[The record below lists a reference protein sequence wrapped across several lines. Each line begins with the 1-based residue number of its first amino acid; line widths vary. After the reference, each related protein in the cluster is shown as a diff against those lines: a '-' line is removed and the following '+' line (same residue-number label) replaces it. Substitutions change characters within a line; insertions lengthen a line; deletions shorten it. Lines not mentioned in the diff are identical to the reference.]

1 MKWRKLIKVAF
12 LSIVRN
18 PMRSLLTMLGIII
31 GVGSVITLVALGE
44 GSQKDIGSQVA
55 SLGTNLLMIRPG
67 SSQIGGARGGSGTLD
82 TLSMKDVERLR
93 GEAALL
99 QRVSPEIRI
108 TSQVIAGANNWNTT
122 VTGVHPEYANIRN
135 YRIASGTLFSE
146 RDIRTRNKV
155 AVLGRTVAK
164 ELFPGQDPVGANI
177 RVRNVPFKVIGVLEP
192 KGQSAFGSDQDDL
205 ILAPSSTVLYRLGD
219 GKTVRSIVASA
230 ISQEQMDTAKQEITA
245 LLREQHRLQ
254 PGALDDFN
262 IRDQTE
268 INQMATRV
276 TGTLT
281 LLLSAIAGV
290 SLMVGGI
297 GIMNIMLVS
306 VTERTRE
313 IGIRLAIGA
322 RPVDILNQFLI
333 EAAILSLL
341 GGLFGILLGL
351 GAAYVFGA
359 MLKMSVVVNPAMIA
373 IAVIFTG
380 AVGLFFG
387 FYPARKAAR
396 LNPIEALRYE

>member
-1 MKWRKLIKVAF
+1 MKWRKLIKVA
-12 LSIVRN
+12 LISIARN
-18 PMRSLLTMLGIII
+18 KMRSLLTMLGIII

-44 GSQKDIGSQVA
+44 GSQQDIEGQVSA
-55 SLGTNLLMIRPG
+55 LGTNLLMVRPG
-67 SSQIGGARGGSGTLD
+67 SSQVGGARGGSGTLE
-82 TLSMKDVERLR
+82 TLTMDDVNRLKR
-93 GEAALL
+93 DASLISG
-99 QRVSPEIRI
+99 VSPEIRI
-108 TSQVIAGANNWNTT
+108 VNQVIAGSSNWNTT
-122 VTGVHPEYANIRN
+122 ITGVFPEYAAIRN
-135 YRIASGTLFSE
+135 YQVASGTLFDE
-146 RDIRTRNKV
+146 RDVRTRAKV

-164 ELFPGQDPVGANI
+164 ELFPGQDPVGAAI
-177 RVRNVPFKVIGVLEP
+177 RIRNVPFKVIGVLQA

-219 GKTVRSIVASA
+219 GKTIRSIVASA
-230 ISQEQMDTAKQEITA
+230 VSQEQMNAAKDEITL
-245 LLREQHRLQ
+245 LLREEHRLA

-268 INQMATRV
+268 INQMATRI

-290 SLMVGGI
+290 SLLVGGI

-322 RPVDILNQFLI
+322 RPVDVLSQFLI
-333 EAAILSLL
+333 EASILSLC
-341 GGLFGILLGL
+341 GGLIGIVGGL
-351 GAAYVFGA
+351 AAAWGVGSL
-359 MLKMSVVVNPAMIA
+359 MRISVVVNPAIVLL
-373 IAVIFTG
+373 AVLFTG
-380 AVGLFFG
+380 AVGIFFG

-396 LNPIEALRYE
+396 LNPIDALRYE

>member
-1 MKWRKLIKVAF
+1 MKWRKLIKVAL
-12 LSIVRN
+12 LSIARN
-18 PMRSLLTMLGIII
+18 KMRSLLTMLGIII
-31 GVGSVITLVALGE
+31 GVGSVITLMALGE
-44 GSQKDIGSQVA
+44 GSQRDIEEQVT

-67 SSQIGGARGGSGTLD
+67 SSQVGGARGGSGTLD
-82 TLSMKDVERLR
+82 TLSLDDVARLR
-93 GEAALL
+93 QDATLL
-99 QRVSPEIRI
+99 SGVSPEIRI
-108 TSQVIAGANNWNTT
+108 TSQVIAGNSNWNTT
-122 VTGVHPEYANIRN
+122 VTGVFPEYAEIRN
-135 YRIASGTLFSE
+135 YQIASGSLFDE
-146 RDIRTRNKV
+146 RDVRTRAKV

-164 ELFPGQDPVGANI
+164 ELFPGQDPVGAAI
-177 RVRNVPFKVIGVLEP
+177 RIRNVPFKVIGVLQP

-219 GKTVRSIVASA
+219 GKTIRSIVASA
-230 ISQEQMDTAKQEITA
+230 VSQEQMDAAKEEITA
-245 LLREQHRLQ
+245 LLREEHRLA

-268 INQMATRV
+268 ITQMATRV

-290 SLMVGGI
+290 SLLVGGI

-322 RPVDILNQFLI
+322 RPVDVLAQFLI
-333 EAAILSLL
+333 EAAFLSLC
-341 GGLFGILLGL
+341 GGLIGIVGGL
-351 GAAYVFGA
+351 GAAWGVGS
-359 MLKMSVVVNPAMIA
+359 LLRISVVVNPALILVA
-373 IAVIFTG
+373 ALFTG
-380 AVGLFFG
+380 AVGIFFG

-396 LNPIEALRYE
+396 LNPIDALRYE

>member
-1 MKWRKLIKVAF
+1 MKWRKLIKVA
-12 LSIVRN
+12 LISIARN
-18 PMRSLLTMLGIII
+18 KMRSLLTMLGIII

-44 GSQKDIGSQVA
+44 GSQQDIEGQVSA
-55 SLGTNLLMIRPG
+55 LGTNLLMVRPG
-67 SSQIGGARGGSGTLD
+67 SSQVGGARGGSGTLE
-82 TLSMKDVERLR
+82 TLTMDDVNRLKR
-93 GEAALL
+93 DAALL
-99 QRVSPEIRI
+99 SGVSPEIRI
-108 TSQVIAGANNWNTT
+108 VNQVIAGNSNWNTT
-122 VTGVHPEYANIRN
+122 ITGVFPEYAAIRN
-135 YRIASGTLFSE
+135 YQVASGTLFDE
-146 RDIRTRNKV
+146 RDVRTRAKV

-164 ELFPGQDPVGANI
+164 ELFPGQDPVGAAI
-177 RVRNVPFKVIGVLEP
+177 RIRNVPFKVIGVLQP

-219 GKTVRSIVASA
+219 GKTIRSIVASA
-230 ISQEQMDTAKQEITA
+230 VSQEQMNAAKDEITL
-245 LLREQHRLQ
+245 LLREEHHLA

-268 INQMATRV
+268 INQMATRI

-290 SLMVGGI
+290 SLLVGGI

-322 RPVDILNQFLI
+322 RPVDVLAQFLI
-333 EAAILSLL
+333 EASILSLC
-341 GGLFGILLGL
+341 GGLIGIVGGL
-351 GAAYVFGA
+351 AAAWGVGSL
-359 MLKMSVVVNPAMIA
+359 MRISVVVNPAI
-373 IAVIFTG
+373 ILLAVVFTG
-380 AVGLFFG
+380 AVGIFFG

-396 LNPIEALRYE
+396 LNPIDALRYE